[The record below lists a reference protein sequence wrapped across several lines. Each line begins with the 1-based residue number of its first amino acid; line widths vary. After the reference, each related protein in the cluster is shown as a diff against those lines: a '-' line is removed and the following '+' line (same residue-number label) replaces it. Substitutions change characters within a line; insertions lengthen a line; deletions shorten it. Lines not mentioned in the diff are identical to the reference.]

1 MCNAHTNYDDDE
13 DDEDDADFV
22 IHGTC
27 DTRVA
32 ILNLKQKPTILYTE
46 NVCVTD
52 FYNIYTIHDTYLY
65 AYSNQYQYNQ

>member
-1 MCNAHTNYDDDE
+1 MCNAHTNYYDDDK
-13 DDEDDADFV
+13 DDAEFV

-32 ILNLKQKPTILYTE
+32 ILNLKRKPTILYTE

-52 FYNIYTIHDTYLY
+52 FYNYIYIIHDTYLY
-65 AYSNQYQYNQ
+65 AYSNQYK